1 LLENIRKIGRIFL
14 QQLPLNQGEINGVQE
29 DESDQ
34 VGYKLDILISEMSKI
49 WTKISSM
56 PSSQKAIPE
65 LARIKESLLENSK
78 WELENMQMF
87 EKITSR
93 ESWGKEIQAKDNTLN
108 TTETWELTIPSEFTR
123 DSGAMKFVLRNVIN
137 LKQRFKD

>member
-34 VGYKLDILISEMSKI
+34 VGYNLDILISEMSKI

-137 LKQRFKD
+137 LKQRLKD

>member
-34 VGYKLDILISEMSKI
+34 VGYNLDILISEMSKI

>member
-137 LKQRFKD
+137 LKQRLKD